1 MPDNI
6 IMRIVSH
13 RLIVPTININSS
25 VAGFTTTFTP
35 GSTFIVQ
42 HQIPDNDAFTPI
54 VYRTKSHLA
63 HILHQTSFQVASV
76 IPHADR
82 SFRKDKFFIGTF
94 LLNVIQFLTSAS
106 IVVISSSGKESSSHF
121 IIIHSNR
128 ILLLIGHI
136 IIVVI
141 MVESIN
147 LRIQSG
153 SLESR
158 TESIADKSLFFF
170 PTHEQRS
177 RITPI

>member
-1 MPDNI
+1 
-6 IMRIVSH
+6 MRIVSH

-35 GSTFIVQ
+35 RSTFIVQ
-42 HQIPDNDAFTPI
+42 HQIPDYDTFTP
-54 VYRTKSHLA
+54 VVHCAKGYFT
-63 HILHQTSFQVASV
+63 HIFHQTFLQVTTI

-82 SFRKDKFFIGTF
+82 SFGED
-94 LLNVIQFLTSAS
+94 QFLVRTLLSDIVQFFAPAAI
-106 IVVISSSGKESSSHF
+106 IVVSGSRQESGGYF
-121 IIIHSNR
+121 IIIHLNGV
-128 ILLLIGHI
+128 LLLVGHVI
-136 IIVVI
+136 VVVI